1 MYDMLWKASV
11 IDLKY
16 ATKCVYSIAKYLY
29 SANLIIRKTGLVH
42 ENVIVQASH
51 QFLEKHK
58 SA

>member
-16 ATKCVYSIAKYLY
+16 ATKYVNSIAKISLQ
-29 SANLIIRKTGLVH
+29 SQSNRKIGLVH

-51 QFLEKHK
+51 QFLEKRK